1 MTSPPPQR
9 KRARVVEAAAK
20 LVHEQGFHRTTL
32 ADISTESGVPL
43 GNLSYYFKTKDAI
56 GEAVVESL
64 ACAYES
70 LRASWESVSDPR
82 DRLEQ
87 FIQMTVDNRESLAQS
102 GCPVGTLCSELHKDG
117 GPVADR
123 AARIFAELLAW
134 LETQFRLLG
143 KAEASHDLAAHLLSA
158 VEGASLLTLA
168 FHDPRYVMRESD
180 YLKSWVRSLSD
191 EPRST

>member
-1 MTSPPPQR
+1 MTNHPPR
-9 KRARVVEAAAK
+9 NKRARVVKAAAK

-32 ADISTESGVPL
+32 ADISSESGVPL

-70 LRASWESVSDPR
+70 LRASWESVPDPR
-82 DRLEQ
+82 DRLVQ
-87 FIQMTVDNRESLAQS
+87 FIHMTVDNRESLSQS

-117 GPVADR
+117 GPVAER

-143 KAEASHDLAAHLLSA
+143 KAEESPDLAAHLLSA

-168 FHDPRYVMRESD
+168 FHDPRYVVREAD
-180 YLKSWVRSLSD
+180 HLKRWVRSLSHD
-191 EPRST
+191 PRSR